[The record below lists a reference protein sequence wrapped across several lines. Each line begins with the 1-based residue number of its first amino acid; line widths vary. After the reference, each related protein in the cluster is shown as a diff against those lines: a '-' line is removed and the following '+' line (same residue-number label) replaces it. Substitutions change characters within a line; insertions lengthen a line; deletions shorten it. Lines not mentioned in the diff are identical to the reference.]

1 MTFYIDV
8 IFIENIIMNYII
20 ILTAGMICKSDIKQ
34 IRIFISSILGALYAV
49 MLYLLK
55 SPIYT
60 NQMTKLL
67 LSIVMVYIAFSA
79 PNIKAMLKQ
88 LLIFYLTSFCFG
100 GTAYYLLY
108 CVNPNLIKSVNGI
121 FIGTYPIKIAILGGI
136 LGFFVINISFK
147 IIKNR
152 LTKKDMLYDI
162 EIFYKEKKLNIKV
175 ILDTGNLLTEPITNT
190 PVLIVEENKVNKIIP
205 KDILESLEKM
215 LHGNTLD
222 EIDEDLKKRCSI
234 IPFSSI
240 GKSNGIMLG
249 FRPDYIKIHM
259 QSKEEIRKKVLIGIY
274 QNKITKNGVYSGLMG
289 LNLLDN
295 ECESKLDTC
304 LNGKERY

>member
-1 MTFYIDV
+1 MTIYLDV
-8 IFIENIIMNYII
+8 VLLENLCMNYII
-20 ILTAGMICKSDIKQ
+20 LFATGYIMKIKMKQWRIIL
-34 IRIFISSILGALYAV
+34 SSLLGGLYSNFN
-49 MLYLLK
+49 MK
-55 SPIYT
+55 I
-60 NQMTKLL
+60 L
-67 LSIVMVYIAFSA
+67 LSILIVHLAFN
-79 PNIKAMLKQ
+79 PKGIKKLAKQ
-88 LLIFYLTSFCFG
+88 LIIFYLTSFAFG
-100 GTAYYLLY
+100 GCAFALLY
-108 CVNPNLIKSVNGI
+108 FVKPQNILMKNGVY
-121 FIGTYPIKIAILGGI
+121 IGTYPIKIAILGGI

-205 KDILESLEKM
+205 KDILESLENM

-259 QSKEEIRKKVLIGIY
+259 QSREEIRKKVLIGIY

-289 LNLLDN
+289 LNLLNN
-295 ECESKLDTC
+295 EFESKVMQ
-304 LNGKERY
+304 